1 MSIVIDMLKGKL
13 KDKSLRQYFRE
24 PDAAHHAIV
33 GAISFAF
40 IAAAVV
46 ASLPGETAGGSAIM
60 IGAAVAGSL
69 FGKLFVI

>member
-1 MSIVIDMLKGKL
+1 MFIVIKMLKG
-13 KDKSLRQYFRE
+13 KSLRQYFLE
-24 PDAAHHAIV
+24 PDAGHHAIV

-46 ASLPGETAGGSAIM
+46 ASLPGETTGGSAILL
-60 IGAAVAGSL
+60 AAVAGSL